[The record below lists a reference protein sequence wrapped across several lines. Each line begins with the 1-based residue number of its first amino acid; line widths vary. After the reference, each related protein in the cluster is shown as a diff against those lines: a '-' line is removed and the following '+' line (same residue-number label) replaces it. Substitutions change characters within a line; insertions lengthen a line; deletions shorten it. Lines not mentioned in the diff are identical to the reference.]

1 MIETIK
7 IQTHVGSDGILKL
20 KLPVGVHNVDCEVVV
35 VFAAQPR
42 MPQKEWEAFVNA
54 TYGSLADD
62 PIERG
67 EQPPLDI
74 REAAE

>member
-1 MIETIK
+1 MIEAIK
-7 IQTHVGSDGILKL
+7 IQAHIGSDGILKL
-20 KLPVGVHNVDCEVVV
+20 EMPVGVRNVDCEVVV
-35 VFAAQPR
+35 VFATQPKT
-42 MPQKEWEAFVNA
+42 PQEEWEAFVNA

-74 REAAE
+74 REAME